1 MCTRGF
7 TLTSNSKSIVSV
19 ADLCQMGPKKTNK
32 QAASP
37 AQSLAKKMKSKYS
50 RKSPGKQDRV
60 RRALYE
66 VEERKI
72 SVRKAADKYGL
83 CYGFLRRRL
92 SGEVEIDSRNGPK
105 TVFNTSEEE
114 AIAM

>member
-1 MCTRGF
+1 M
-7 TLTSNSKSIVSV
+7 SNGSEE
-19 ADLCQMGPKKTNK
+19 NK
-32 QAASP
+32 QASRQPSP
-37 AQSLAKKMKSKYS
+37 IFGKKMKSKYS

-83 CYGFLRRRL
+83 SYGFLRRRL

-114 AIAM
+114 VIAM